1 MNGKLPAN
9 NFTCPQSYLRPNIL
23 YYQGGPQIQQQNQA
37 MPGVPT
43 TSYLVSHSPPTS
55 QDLDAQLPS
64 TLLQQQQ
71 QQLHKK
77 DCQKV
82 L

>member
-37 MPGVPT
+37 MPGIPYYFIPSQPFT
-43 TSYLVSHSPPTS
+43 PTS